1 MGQVLENTEDTGP
14 AGAAHTHIRM
24 LTSPRGQVDDGP
36 GTQASAT
43 QMGDLAGSLKAWAS
57 A

>member
-1 MGQVLENTEDTGP
+1 MLENTEDTGP

-43 QMGDLAGSLKAWAS
+43 QMGDLAGNLKAWAS